1 MATDLP
7 TNLGY
12 GTVVGRFLLAY
23 ADGSDVDLNPDG
35 VAATGSI
42 FFVPSVN
49 AVRNATAS
57 PAPVTIMPATVECT
71 LDSEGYL
78 VGPQGS
84 RGVRLIATDDPD
96 TTPNNWYWTVKF
108 NLADQSGT
116 PLVGLENKMLIL
128 SSGENADLTLI

>member
-1 MATDLP
+1 MANELP

-12 GTVVGRFLLAY
+12 GTIVGRFLLAY
-23 ADGSDVDLNPDG
+23 ADGSDEDLNPDG
-35 VAATGSI
+35 VAAMGSI

-84 RGVRLIATDDPD
+84 RGVRLISTNDPD
-96 TTPNNWYWTVKF
+96 ITPNNWYWTVKF
-108 NLADQSGT
+108 KLTDQGGT
-116 PLVGLENKMLIL
+116 PLNGLDNKMLTL
-128 SSGENADLTLI
+128 TGGETIDLTLA

>member
-1 MATDLP
+1 MANELP

-23 ADGSDVDLNPDG
+23 ADGSDVDINPDG
-35 VAATGSI
+35 VAAMGSI

-49 AVRNATAS
+49 AVRNPTAT

-84 RGVRLIATDDPD
+84 RGVRLISTNDPD
-96 TTPNNWYWTVKF
+96 IVPNNWYWTVKF
-108 NLADQSGT
+108 KLTDQGGT
-116 PLVGLENKMLIL
+116 PLNGLDNKMLTL
-128 SSGENADLTLI
+128 TGGETIDLTLA

>member
-1 MATDLP
+1 MTTDLP

-23 ADGSDVDLNPDG
+23 ADSADSGNEPDG

-78 VGPQGS
+78 YGPQGS
-84 RGVRLIATDDPD
+84 RGVRLISTTDPD
-96 TTPNNWYWTVKF
+96 ITPNNWYWTVKF

-116 PLVGLENKMLIL
+116 ALIGLENKMLTL
-128 SSGENADLTLI
+128 SGGETVDLTLV

>member
-1 MATDLP
+1 MTTDLP

-23 ADGSDVDLNPDG
+23 ADSADSGSEPDG
-35 VAATGSI
+35 IAAVGSV

-49 AVRNATAS
+49 AVKNPTAS

-71 LDSEGYL
+71 LDAEGYL
-78 VGPQGS
+78 YGPQGD

-96 TTPNNWYWTVKF
+96 TIPNNWYWTVKF
-108 NLADQSGT
+108 KLTDQGGT
-116 PLVGLENKMLIL
+116 PLNGLDNKMLTL
-128 SSGENADLTLI
+128 SGGETVDLTLV

>member
-1 MATDLP
+1 MTTDLP

-35 VAATGSI
+35 VAAAGSI

-49 AVRNATAS
+49 AVKNATAS
-57 PAPVTIMPATVECT
+57 PAPVTIMPATVECP
-71 LDSEGYL
+71 LDNEGYL

-84 RGVRLIATDDPD
+84 RGVRLISTTDPD
-96 TTPNNWYWTVKF
+96 ITPHDWYWTVKF
-108 NLADQSGT
+108 KLTDQSGT
-116 PLVGLENKMLIL
+116 ALVGLDNKMITL
-128 SSGENADLTLI
+128 SGGETIDLTLV

>member
-23 ADGSDVDLNPDG
+23 ADSADVDLNPDG
-35 VAATGSI
+35 VAAMGII

-71 LDSEGYL
+71 LDNEGYL

-84 RGVRLIATDDPD
+84 RGVRLISTNDPD
-96 TTPNNWYWTVKF
+96 ITPNNWYWTVKF
-108 NLADQSGT
+108 NLTDQSAT
-116 PLVGLENKMLIL
+116 PLNGLDNKMLIL
-128 SSGENADLTLI
+128 SGGETVDLTLV